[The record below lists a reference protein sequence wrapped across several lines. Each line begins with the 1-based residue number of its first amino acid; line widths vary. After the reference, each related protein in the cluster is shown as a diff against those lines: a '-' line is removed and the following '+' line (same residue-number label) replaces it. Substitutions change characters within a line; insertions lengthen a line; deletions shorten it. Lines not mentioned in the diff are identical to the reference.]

1 MKNLVIVE
9 SPLKA
14 KTIETYLGKDYTVLS
29 CKGHVRDLANS
40 GKGGLGIDIEDNFKP
55 TYVVL
60 KDKNSLVN
68 TLKKEA
74 KDKNV
79 ILATDPDREGEA
91 IAWHLAKVLDL
102 DLENQNRVAFQE
114 ITKEAILANISN
126 LRKIDLNLVNS
137 QESRR
142 ITDKII
148 GYKLSYLVKVK
159 QGAKS
164 AGRVQSV
171 ALKLICDLED
181 KINKF
186 IPEKYYDIR
195 IKNSDFEALY
205 IKPDKELIKEDKKD
219 IIEKEAQPNYLVKEI
234 NKRESISKPKL
245 AYTTSTMQQD
255 AVNKISFNSSKT
267 MKIAQELYEG
277 VEIDGKM
284 QGLITYMRTDSTRL
298 SESFI
303 NSVNGF
309 VKENYGNE
317 YVGLYVSKNNKNS
330 QDAHEAVRPTYV
342 ANTPESIEK
351 YLTKDQFKLY
361 KLIYNRAVSSLMANA
376 INEIEEVIFEKNNH
390 LFKLEGVKNKFLG
403 YQILDEKTKN
413 KKIPKFKQGQEIE
426 AILEINEK
434 FTLPPARYTEASLI
448 KELEQNGIGRPS
460 TYAAII
466 STLKQR
472 DYASV
477 SKKQFYPSQLGI
489 KINTKLQ
496 EFFNTFIN
504 EEYTS
509 NLEKQ
514 LDEIALGNIEKLI
527 YLNKFYNEFT
537 PLLDNAFKNMD
548 VEKHKVMTGK
558 PCPKCGNEL
567 IERKSKFGYFN
578 GCSGFPKCRYVE
590 SVENKEENK

>member
-14 KTIETYLGKDYTVLS
+14 KTIETYLGQDYKVLS

-40 GKGGLGIDIEDNFKP
+40 GKGGLGIDIEDDFKP

-60 KDKNSLVN
+60 KDKTTLVN
-68 TLKKEA
+68 SLKKEA

-102 DLENQNRVAFQE
+102 DLDLTNRVAFQE
-114 ITKEAILANISN
+114 ITKEAILNNISN

-148 GYKLSYLVKVK
+148 GYKLSYLVKIK

-171 ALKLICDLED
+171 ALKLICDLEA

-186 IPEKYYDIR
+186 IPEKYFDIR

-205 IKPDKELIKEDKKD
+205 IKPDKELIKEDKKE
-219 IIEKEAQPNYLVKEI
+219 IIEKEAQPKYIVKEI
-234 NKRESISKPKL
+234 NIKESISKPKM
-245 AYTTSTMQQD
+245 AYTTSTLQQD
-255 AVNKISFNSSKT
+255 AVNKISFASSKT

-298 SESFI
+298 SETFI
-303 NSVNGF
+303 KSVNDF
-309 VKENYGNE
+309 VETNYGKE
-317 YVGLYVSKNNKNS
+317 YIGTYVSKNNKNS
-330 QDAHEAVRPTYV
+330 QDAHEAIRPTYV
-342 ANTPESIEK
+342 TNTPKSIEK
-351 YLTKDQFKLY
+351 YLSKDQYKLY
-361 KLIYNRAVSSLMANA
+361 TLIYNRAVSSLMANA
-376 INEIEEVIFEKNNH
+376 VNEIEEVIFEKNSH
-390 LFKLEGVKNKFLG
+390 LFKLEGIKNKFLG

-413 KKIPKFKQGQEIE
+413 KKIPKFQLGQEVDARLE
-426 AILEINEK
+426 ILEK
-434 FTLPPARYTEASLI
+434 QTLPPARYTEASLI

-477 SKKQFYPSQLGI
+477 VKKQFYPSELGL
-489 KINTKLQ
+489 KINEKLQ
-496 EFFNTFIN
+496 EYFKSIIN

-509 NLEKQ
+509 NLEKE
-514 LDEIALGNIEKLI
+514 LDLIAEGKIEKLN
-527 YLNKFYNEFT
+527 YLNKFYSDFT
-537 PLLDNAFKNMD
+537 PLLENAMNNMQ

-558 PCPKCGNEL
+558 ACPKCGNEL
-567 IERKSKFGYFN
+567 IERKSRFGYFN

-590 SVENKEENK
+590 AVEKEDNN

>member
-14 KTIETYLGKDYTVLS
+14 KTIETYLGQDYKVLS

-40 GKGGLGIDIEDNFKP
+40 GKGGLGIDIEDDFKP

-60 KDKNSLVN
+60 KDKTTLVN
-68 TLKKEA
+68 SLKKEA

-102 DLENQNRVAFQE
+102 DLDLTNRVAFQE
-114 ITKEAILANISN
+114 ITKEAILNNISN

-148 GYKLSYLVKVK
+148 GYKLSYLVKIK

-171 ALKLICDLED
+171 ALKLICDLEA

-186 IPEKYYDIR
+186 IPEKYFDIR

-205 IKPDKELIKEDKKD
+205 IKPDKELIKEDKKE
-219 IIEKEAQPNYLVKEI
+219 IIEKEAQPKYIVKEI
-234 NKRESISKPKL
+234 NIKESISKPKM
-245 AYTTSTMQQD
+245 AYTTSTLQQD
-255 AVNKISFNSSKT
+255 AVNKISFASSKT

-298 SESFI
+298 SETFI
-303 NSVNGF
+303 KSVNFF
-309 VKENYGNE
+309 VEVNYGKE
-317 YVGLYVSKNNKNS
+317 YIGTYVSKNNKNS
-330 QDAHEAVRPTYV
+330 QDAHEAIRPTYV
-342 ANTPESIEK
+342 TNTPKSIEK
-351 YLTKDQFKLY
+351 YLSKDQYKLY
-361 KLIYNRAVSSLMANA
+361 TLIYNRAVSSLMANA
-376 INEIEEVIFEKNNH
+376 VNEIEEVIFEKNSH
-390 LFKLEGVKNKFLG
+390 LFKLEGIKNKFLG

-413 KKIPKFKQGQEIE
+413 KKIPKFKLGQEIDAKLE
-426 AILEINEK
+426 ILEK
-434 FTLPPARYTEASLI
+434 QTLPPARYTEASLI

-477 SKKQFYPSQLGI
+477 VKKQFYPSELGL
-489 KINTKLQ
+489 KINEKLQ
-496 EFFNTFIN
+496 EYFKSIIN

-509 NLEKQ
+509 NLEKE
-514 LDEIALGNIEKLI
+514 LDLIAEGKIEKLN
-527 YLNKFYNEFT
+527 YLNKFYSDFT
-537 PLLDNAFKNMD
+537 PLLENAMNNMQ

-558 PCPKCGNEL
+558 ACPKCGNEL
-567 IERKSKFGYFN
+567 IERKSRFGYFN

-590 SVENKEENK
+590 AVEKEDNN

>member
-14 KTIETYLGKDYTVLS
+14 KTIETYLGDNYKVLS

-55 TYVVL
+55 TYTIL
-60 KDKNSLVN
+60 KDKTSLVN

-114 ITKEAILANISN
+114 ITKEAIINNINSV
-126 LRKIDLNLVNS
+126 RKIDLNLVNS

-171 ALKLICDLED
+171 ALKLICDLEK
-181 KINKF
+181 KINNF
-186 IPEKYYDIR
+186 IPEKYFDIR
-195 IKNSDFEALY
+195 IKNDDFEALY
-205 IKPDKELIKEDKKD
+205 VKPDKELIKEDKKN
-219 IIEKEAQPNYLVKEI
+219 IIQNQAQPKYIVKEI

-255 AVNKISFNSSKT
+255 AVNKLSFSSSKT

-277 VEIDGKM
+277 ISINGHM

-298 SESFI
+298 SDTFI
-303 NSVNGF
+303 NSA
-309 VKENYGNE
+309 NE
-317 YVGLYVSKNNKNS
+317 YIKTEFGADFLGQYTTKNNKNS
-330 QDAHEAVRPTYV
+330 QDAHEAIRPTYV
-342 ANTPESIEK
+342 NNTPKEIKEF
-351 YLTKDQFKLY
+351 LTNDQYKLY
-361 KLIYNRAVSSLMANA
+361 KLIYNRALSSLMANA
-376 INEIEEVIFEKNNH
+376 INEIEEVIFEKNAH
-390 LFKLEGVKNKFLG
+390 LFKLEGIKNKFLG
-403 YQILDEKTKN
+403 YQILEEKTKN
-413 KKIPKFKQGQEIE
+413 KKIPKFNVGQEID
-426 AILEINEK
+426 ANLEIQEK
-434 FTLPPARYTEASLI
+434 QTLPPARYTEASLI

-460 TYAAII
+460 TYATII

-477 SKKQFYPSQLGI
+477 LKKQFYPSELGM
-489 KINTKLQ
+489 KINEKLQ
-496 EFFNTFIN
+496 EYFNTIIN

-509 NLEKQ
+509 NLEKE
-514 LDEIALGNIEKLI
+514 LDLIAEGKIEKI
-527 YLNKFYNEFT
+527 NYLNKFYNDFI
-537 PLLDNAFKNMD
+537 PLLDNAMEKMK
-548 VEKHKVMTGK
+548 VEKHKVMTGLA
-558 PCPKCGNEL
+558 CPKCGNEL
-567 IERKSKFGYFN
+567 IERKSRFGYFN
-578 GCSGFPKCRYVE
+578 GCGV
-590 SVENKEENK
+590 